1 MIDAAVNRAW
11 FHLLRL
17 RIERGR
23 LGLCPGYP
31 EEELV
36 SRLMEG
42 TERLIAS
49 MDLSLY
55 VDVGYEGDTLLF
67 TLVVAE

>member
-1 MIDAAVNRAW
+1 
-11 FHLLRL
+11 
-17 RIERGR
+17 
-23 LGLCPGYP
+23 
-31 EEELV
+31 
-36 SRLMEG
+36 MEV

-55 VDVGYEGDTLLF
+55 VDVGYEGDTPLF